1 MLITSAKKKSY
12 ILECIIL
19 ILTIVYIFTPFES
32 SKYIYEWNP
41 SVDGLKVRLSL
52 LELNPKEFE
61 ITFPCIATGVNK
73 QKIFEALGGPAFL
86 FEADANYYYLS
97 TGDSQSNTIN
107 VNKLPRLK
115 ITEKCESI
123 LTFNDKLN
131 TIKISNSNT
140 IMNVNLLEGT
150 KFYFSSYLKWNEEM
164 KSEGFRLKV
173 TTKTLV
179 GAEKTLFKRIN
190 LIFIVLLLLFRF
202 YVPLT
207 KYISNIK
214 RIKILKDKFDY
225 LSIIFIGISIITVSP
240 MSDDGLY
247 LVEARILD
255 LVGNLIQFQ
264 YPVTFPT
271 GHIHAWLNGV
281 SYNFSLGIFYTRLIP
296 GIILFSIWKL
306 ISKIEYNFGNIQHN
320 SKSFLFTL
328 WVLYVF
334 SYGMTLRPEPY
345 IALIFFGLIYLLKK
359 APIGDLIHP
368 LVYSI
373 IGTSLALSIHQSGFI
388 LLFASISIWIFT
400 LRNWDSFKK
409 NIEVIYYSIVIA
421 ILIFF
426 LNSSLFL
433 FFKRFQNFERVNN
446 WPQPFTGEFRWG
458 YPPYQEYKRLLHLKL
473 ATPSQILLVSLILIM
488 LIMLFINFNHIR
500 SFFLLHNSNIYM
512 IYLSILSAPLGLIL
526 APSKWA
532 DHYAALLPVLIIG
545 HFVLRFFKNI
555 FDLALLA
562 TIVLAM
568 ISLLLPWKNGGS
580 ETLNFN
586 TAFRSNYFLEILN
599 VRSVIFYLFLIIFV
613 LLILLYNI
621 SSIIKSNYLN
631 IITMFLIIVT
641 PVSQIGPNLIDSL
654 IPDKGWTFSRQI
666 IDEIKNSGSECG
678 IYNKNTLRKLGID
691 YNVDTFVFNQESFFY
706 YSCLNQ
712 ILPKGGIWTFPNF
725 SVGGIPI
732 WDQQRLANET
742 RIERIYCPNFTT
754 RSFDDEVD
762 RCIYRWSSLI
772 PDMRL
777 IGIEKVSVY

>member
-1 MLITSAKKKSY
+1 MLIKSAKTKSY
-12 ILECIIL
+12 ILGFTIL
-19 ILTIVYIFTPFES
+19 ILTIVYIFSPFKS

-41 SVDGLKVRLSL
+41 SVDGIKVRLSL

-61 ITFPCIATGVNK
+61 ITFPCIATSINK
-73 QKIFEALGGPAFL
+73 QTIFEALGGPAFL

-107 VNKLPRLK
+107 VNKLPRPK

-131 TIKISNSNT
+131 TIKISSSNS
-140 IMNVNLLEGT
+140 IMNVNLLKGT
-150 KFYFSSYLKWNEEM
+150 NFYFSSYLKWNEEL
-164 KSEGFRLKV
+164 KSEGFLLKV
-173 TTKTLV
+173 STKTLV
-179 GAEKTLFKRIN
+179 GAEKTLLKRIN

-202 YVPLT
+202 HVPMT
-207 KYISNIK
+207 KYISNIT
-214 RIKILKDKFDY
+214 RIKVLEDKFDY
-225 LSIIFIGISIITVSP
+225 LSIIFIGISIFTVAP

-306 ISKIEYNFGNIQHN
+306 ISKIEYNFGNIKSN

-359 APIGDLIHP
+359 APVGDLRNP
-368 LVYSI
+368 LAYSI
-373 IGTSLALSIHQSGFI
+373 FGTSLALSIHQSGFI
-388 LLFASISIWIFT
+388 LIFASIPIWIFA
-400 LRNWDSFKK
+400 LRNWDSFKR
-409 NIEVIYYSIVIA
+409 NIEIIYVSIVIA

-458 YPPYQEYKRLLHLKL
+458 YPPYQEYMRLIHLKL

-488 LIMLFINFNHIR
+488 LITLFISFNYIR
-500 SFFLLHNSNIYM
+500 NFFLLHNPNIHI
-512 IYLSILSAPLGLIL
+512 IYFSILCAPLGLIL

-545 HFVLRFFKNI
+545 HLILRFFKNI
-555 FDLALLA
+555 FELAQLT
-562 TIVLAM
+562 TIVLAL

-586 TAFRSNYFLEILN
+586 TTFRSNYFLEMLN
-599 VRSVIFYLFLIIFV
+599 LRSVIFYLFLIILVVIIV
-613 LLILLYNI
+613 LRNFT
-621 SSIIKSNYLN
+621 SSIKSGYLDF
-631 IITMFLIIVT
+631 ITMFLIIIT
-641 PVSQIGPNLIDSL
+641 PISQIGPNIIDSL

-666 IDEIKNSGSECG
+666 IGEIKNSGNECG
-678 IYNKNTLRKLGID
+678 IYDKNTLRKLGINYD
-691 YNVDTFVFNQESFFY
+691 VDTFVFNQESLFY

-712 ILPKGGIWTFPNF
+712 ILPRGGIWTFPNF

-732 WDQQRLANET
+732 WDQQRLANEA

-762 RCIYRWSSLI
+762 RCIYKWSSLI

-777 IGIEKVSVY
+777 VGIEQVSVY